1 MENNKKTSTLKKV
14 TIVELVVFIL
24 FSILEIITAIRV
36 GRTINFT
43 AMTVLFSLVTIG
55 FSSIEKDKE
64 ADLTGKPTLNA

>member
-14 TIVELVVFIL
+14 AIVELVVFIL

-64 ADLTGKPTLNA
+64 ADLTCKPTLNA